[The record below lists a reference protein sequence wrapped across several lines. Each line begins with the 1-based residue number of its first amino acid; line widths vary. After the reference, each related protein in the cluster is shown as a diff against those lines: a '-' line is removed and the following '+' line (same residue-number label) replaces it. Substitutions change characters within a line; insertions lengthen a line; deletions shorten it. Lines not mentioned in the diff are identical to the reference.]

1 MFPHKIQWKSTII
14 KSPFLCLWGNKQGE
28 DCLFQGLSPHV
39 ALDSKPLLLVGV
51 LASVKGLQSFPP
63 SMFCSFI
70 KVFLLSNYILS
81 IKLETA
87 ASGEGPNCCHLHLM
101 DAGLFSPEPLSFQ
114 TAGRDLEKVQ
124 LEGRLTSKETLE
136 RLGAPSGLL

>member
-1 MFPHKIQWKSTII
+1 MFFRRLLLVLIRLFPHKIQWKSTVI
-14 KSPFLCLWGNKQGE
+14 KSLFLCLWGNKQDG
-28 DCLFQGLSPHV
+28 DCPFKGLSPSFSP
-39 ALDSKPLLLVGV
+39 DSKPLLLVGV

-87 ASGEGPNCCHLHLM
+87 HLSPPQ
-101 DAGLFSPEPLSFQ
+101 DAREK
-114 TAGRDLEKVQ
+114 AG
-124 LEGRLTSKETLE
+124 
-136 RLGAPSGLL
+136 

>member
-1 MFPHKIQWKSTII
+1 MFFFDVLPKTLLVLIRLFPHKIQWKSTII
-14 KSPFLCLWGNKQGE
+14 KSLFLFLWGNKQDG
-28 DCLFQGLSPHV
+28 DCPFKGLSPS
-39 ALDSKPLLLVGV
+39 LSPDSKPLLLVGV

-87 ASGEGPNCCHLHLM
+87 ASGEGRNCCHLHLVYIQ
-101 DAGLFSPEPLSFQ
+101 AFSAENHS
-114 TAGRDLEKVQ
+114 
-124 LEGRLTSKETLE
+124 TSKWQEE
-136 RLGAPSGLL
+136 IWKKFSWKGG